1 MSDLVSIITPTYNA
15 ANYIADMIESVLAQ
29 TYTEWELLITDD
41 CSTDNTVD
49 IVRSY
54 AAQDTRIK
62 LFRLEANSGAG
73 VARNNSIREARGR
86 YIAFC
91 DSDDLWK
98 PCKLERQIAFMSEKG
113 YKFVYT
119 KSDVIDTAGN
129 VIAINERVPRVS
141 YRSTMIVNYI
151 GTTTVMYDT
160 EGIGKFY
167 MQNVR
172 KRQDWLLWIDILRVT
187 RYAYCLPERL
197 SSWRSGNEG
206 SLSSDKSSLFRYHLM
221 IYRDYLGFP
230 APVAFLMCYGVSLPC
245 FMVKKIRHRLINY
258 LYSHGVRYQ

>member
-1 MSDLVSIITPTYNA
+1 M
-15 ANYIADMIESVLAQ
+15 
-29 TYTEWELLITDD
+29 
-41 CSTDNTVD
+41 
-49 IVRSY
+49 
-54 AAQDTRIK
+54 
-62 LFRLEANSGAG
+62 
-73 VARNNSIREARGR
+73 
-86 YIAFC
+86 
-91 DSDDLWK
+91 
-98 PCKLERQIAFMSEKG
+98 
-113 YKFVYT
+113 
-119 KSDVIDTAGN
+119 IDTAGN

>member
-1 MSDLVSIITPTYNA
+1 MSDLVSIITPAYNA

-86 YIAFC
+86 YIAFATAMN
-91 DSDDLWK
+91 LWK

-172 KRQDWLLWIDILRVT
+172 KRQDWLLWIDIFEGYSLCV
-187 RYAYCLPERL
+187 LP
-197 SSWRSGNEG
+197 S
-206 SLSSDKSSLFRYHLM
+206 
-221 IYRDYLGFP
+221 
-230 APVAFLMCYGVSLPC
+230 
-245 FMVKKIRHRLINY
+245 
-258 LYSHGVRYQ
+258 